1 MRIRFINIL
10 GVLFLSSLLLT
21 AGTVVDALAQQ
32 DPAVNSEEAATSKVV
47 LTHVEDDSFAYS
59 PMGRRDPF
67 KPLIQ
72 KKQKIAKEVNK
83 KSQRIKGPLERFE
96 LDQYRLIA
104 IMVVKGTPRA
114 MIKAPDGKGYTV
126 KVGQYIGMNDGKV
139 KKIETKMTGIDKNGL
154 RFEKNP
160 DRIVVEEAGV
170 DSYTGKV
177 VKENRFITM

>member
-1 MRIRFINIL
+1 MRLKFHKL
-10 GVLFLSSLLLT
+10 FGLLFLSLLLLLIGFVGN
-21 AGTVVDALAQQ
+21 ALSQQDDVDAAEVSPLGLNQGHAKG
-32 DPAVNSEEAATSKVV
+32 DG
-47 LTHVEDDSFAYS
+47 FAYS
-59 PMGRRDPF
+59 PKGRRDPF

-72 KKQKIAKEVNK
+72 KQQKMVKIVNK

-139 KKIETKMTGIDKNGL
+139 RKIETKMTGIDKNGL
-154 RFEKNP
+154 RVEKNP
-160 DRIVVEEAGV
+160 DRIVVEEAGI

-177 VKENRFITM
+177 VTENRFITM